1 MIEGADSNDVA
12 RNVGL
17 LVNLATTGGFGA
29 LVWYLITRAIPAQ
42 NREARQ
48 DAASAR
54 VEHLAETKQARSD
67 FVAALRENEDSHRSE
82 IAELRAVTM
91 QMVDLVQ
98 RARAKD

>member
-1 MIEGADSNDVA
+1 MLIEGIEANEVA

-17 LVNLATTGGFGA
+17 LINLATTGGFGA

-42 NREARQ
+42 NREARA
-48 DAASAR
+48 DAAAAR
-54 VEHLAETKQARSD
+54 ADHQADARQTRSD
-67 FVAALRENEDSHRSE
+67 FIAALKENEDSHRSE

-98 RARAKD
+98 RAQKS